1 MARERIA
8 SSVTTPPAL
17 RNTCASPSCRPRIL
31 WTSSR
36 ASMQATTASFFAGGS
51 GRSPFLNEWAYE
63 SLLRTRSSVTLMAMP
78 PESDVSELGD
88 LGPPLQIPLPCWER
102 VQCLFRL
109 ATEAAGAARVIDRAP
124 PRENRASVGHP
135 HSLPTLMGRSRRSLR
150 LV

>member
-17 RNTCASPSCRPRIL
+17 RNTCASPSCKPRIL

-63 SLLRTRSSVTLMAMP
+63 SLLRTRSSVALMAMP
-78 PESDVSELGD
+78 PESDVSELGGPWSPSPHPSPL
-88 LGPPLQIPLPCWER
+88 LGEGDSAYSGWLQRQL
-102 VQCLFRL
+102 VQP
-109 ATEAAGAARVIDRAP
+109 A
-124 PRENRASVGHP
+124 
-135 HSLPTLMGRSRRSLR
+135 
-150 LV
+150 